1 VAFTT
6 LRPTS
11 SDRVLPAGKVP
22 VPVRVLAPPGLLRC
36 LILSWSD
43 QRAQRLKQAAERETW
58 EVVACSGPGKFLQ
71 YVFREKVPLTLV
83 DLPAVDRDSYSEL
96 RSVTAKVQQVSES
109 LLVICGGKENETE
122 EQWARELGVWAYV
135 PDASRPKQLD
145 WLFVE
150 ARKALA
156 QQVSA
161 RVDSSAIQTTTEAH
175 LRLDGKT

>member
-1 VAFTT
+1 VASTSS
-6 LRPTS
+6 LRTTS
-11 SDRVLPAGKVP
+11 SDRVLPSGKVQI
-22 VPVRVLAPPGLLRC
+22 PVRVLAPPGLLRC

-58 EVVACSGPGKFLQ
+58 EVIACSGPGKFLQ

-83 DLPAVDRDSYSEL
+83 DLPAVDGDSYSEL
-96 RSVTAKVQQVSES
+96 KNVTVKAQEVSES
-109 LLVICGGKENETE
+109 LLVICGAKENEIE
-122 EQWARELGVWAYV
+122 EKWARELGVWAYV
-135 PDASRPKQLD
+135 SEASHPKDFD

-175 LRLDGKT
+175 LHLG